1 MNDGIEYKNATD
13 KSVGY
18 DIVEG
23 EKSVE
28 KIIPFTD
35 LRGRKKKLDLIPH
48 QYAKTPQWNDGVVWV
63 FDNPNVDVYMT
74 FEVKVNAS
82 HLKPIH
88 YSPYQYELWNICK
101 ALRDEGNTLPF
112 IANWLNSN
120 GYKTVRG
127 KKFRN
132 PHVHSILKKKRI
144 ADERMKK
151 REIPKIKNMN
161 LKIFM
166 PPIKKTCFPFL
177 LED

>member
-1 MNDGIEYKNATD
+1 M
-13 KSVGY
+13 
-18 DIVEG
+18 
-23 EKSVE
+23 
-28 KIIPFTD
+28 
-35 LRGRKKKLDLIPH
+35 
-48 QYAKTPQWNDGVVWV
+48 WV

>member
-1 MNDGIEYKNATD
+1 MLTSPAIWPNL
-13 KSVGY
+13 S
-18 DIVEG
+18 
-23 EKSVE
+23 
-28 KIIPFTD
+28 P
-35 LRGRKKKLDLIPH
+35 
-48 QYAKTPQWNDGVVWV
+48 WNDGVVWV
-63 FDNPNVDVYMT
+63 FDDPNVDVYMT

-132 PHVHSILKKKRI
+132 PHVRHQKSRQLRLQGH
-144 ADERMKK
+144 ALVEQDAG
-151 REIPKIKNMN
+151 NGAGA
-161 LKIFM
+161 L
-166 PPIKKTCFPFL
+166 
-177 LED
+177 